1 MYPFKRTGRLG
12 YFLSHGRKGR
22 ERKKKM
28 IKNILELDSFELA
41 SKPLKEIW
49 KLFDANEKGHSTKKA
64 EQIRE
69 EFGDNEIDYGTE
81 KSMWR
86 LIVEAYFTPFTLVLF
101 GLALVSF
108 LTDYVFAPAGEKDIL
123 SALIIVVLVL
133 LSGTMTFI
141 QTIRSNQSVEQLESM
156 VEVTSAVK
164 REGEFKEIRT
174 EDIVIGDIVRLKAG
188 DMIPADIRLT
198 QTKDLFISQTSLT
211 GESYPVEKRAQ
222 AEVTDVT
229 SETDYETLA
238 FTGSEVVSGS
248 ATGIVVRTGNNT
260 LFGSIADEFALEPPK
275 TSFDIGIENTS
286 LLLIRFMVIMAIVV
300 VLINGLT
307 KGDWLQAFLFGIS
320 IAVGLTPEMLPMIV
334 TTNLVKGAND
344 MAKQGTIVR
353 NLHGIQNFG
362 AIDVLVT
369 DKTGTLTQDS
379 IVLQYHLDIDGDH
392 SDRVLRH
399 AYLNSYYQTGLGNLM
414 DEAII
419 NASKEELDLKQFNY
433 TKVDEIPFDFER
445 RRLSVVV
452 EDETGKTQMITKGA
466 IEEMVAVSDY
476 VDYGGEIHELTDEER
491 RHVLTQVNEL
501 NEQGLRVLGVAQKT
515 NPSPVDE
522 FSVKDEAEMV
532 LIGYLAF
539 LDPPKES
546 TKEAI
551 QALNDHA
558 VDVKIMTG
566 DNELVTVAVAD
577 QVGIPTD
584 HIISGD
590 QLNNKTDEELK
601 KIVEDHNLF
610 VKLNP
615 TQKSK
620 LVGILRENGHVV
632 GFLGDGINDSPAL
645 RASDVGISVDNAV
658 DIAKE
663 SADII
668 LLEKDL
674 MILEKGI
681 LAGRKVFGNTMK
693 YIKATTSSNFGNV
706 FSVLIASI
714 FLPFLPMLPIQLL
727 FLGLIYEI
735 SSMSIPWDNMDKEYL
750 YEPKK
755 WEAASIRKFMVWFG
769 PTSSIFDVTT
779 FLVMFFFVAPQLV
792 GGSYHTLGAAQQE
805 IFLSI
810 FQSGWFIV
818 SLWTQT
824 LVLYALRTPKIP
836 FVESYPSFIMTTITV
851 IGMII
856 GSVAPYTSLGTALG
870 LAPLPGS
877 FWWILALTVV
887 GYFVLVQVVKKIY
900 VNRFGELL

>member
-1 MYPFKRTGRLG
+1 MI
-12 YFLSHGRKGR
+12 
-22 ERKKKM
+22 EN
-28 IKNILELDSFELA
+28 IKNIDYFELA
-41 SKPLKEIW
+41 SKPIKEIW
-49 KLFDANEKGHSTKKA
+49 KLFNATEEGHTSEKA
-64 EQIRE
+64 DQVRE
-69 EFGDNEIDYGTE
+69 KFGDNEIDYGTE
-81 KSMWR
+81 KPLWR
-86 LIVEAYFTPFTLVLF
+86 IIVEAYFTPFTLVLF
-101 GLALVSF
+101 GLAFVSF
-108 LTDYVFAPAGEKDIL
+108 LTDYVFVPAGEQE
-123 SALIIVVLVL
+123 ALGAIIIVVLVL
-133 LSGTMTFI
+133 LSGTMTLI
-141 QTIRSNQSVEQLESM
+141 QTIRSNKSVEELESM

-164 REGEFKEIRT
+164 RNGTYSEIRT
-174 EDIVIGDIVRLKAG
+174 EDIVIGDLVRLKAG
-188 DMIPADIRLT
+188 DMIPADIRLI

-211 GESYPVEKRAQ
+211 GESYPVEKRA
-222 AEVTDVT
+222 ATEVTEVT
-229 SETDYETLA
+229 NETDYETLA

-248 ATGIVVRTGNNT
+248 AEGIVVRTGNDT
-260 LFGSIADEFALEPPK
+260 LFGGIADEFANEPPK

-286 LLLIRFMVIMAIVV
+286 LLLIRFMVIMAVIVI
-300 VLINGLT
+300 LINGLT
-307 KGDWLQAFLFGIS
+307 KGDWLQALLFGIS

-344 MAKQGTIVR
+344 MAKEGTIVR

-369 DKTGTLTQDS
+369 DKTGTLTQDN
-379 IVLQYHLDIDGDH
+379 IVLQYHLDIDGDD
-392 SDRVLRH
+392 SERVLRH

-419 NASKEELDLKQFNY
+419 NASEEQLDLAQYDY

-452 EDETGKTQMITKGA
+452 EDQTGKTQMITKGA
-466 IEEMVAVSDY
+466 IEEMLSVSDY
-476 VDYGGEIHELTDEER
+476 VDYGGQVHELTDEER
-491 RHVLTQVNEL
+491 QHVLTQVDQL

-551 QALNDHA
+551 EALNDHA
-558 VDVKIMTG
+558 VDVKVMTG
-566 DNELVTVAVAD
+566 DNELVTVSVAE

-584 HIISGD
+584 NIISGD
-590 QLNNKTDEELK
+590 QLANKTDEELSE
-601 KIVEDHNLF
+601 IVEENNLF

-620 LVGILRENGHVV
+620 LVGILRGNGRVV

-706 FSVLIASI
+706 FSVLIASL

-727 FLGLIYEI
+727 FLGLVYEI

-750 YEPKK
+750 YTPKK
-755 WEAASIRKFMVWFG
+755 WEASSIQKFMVWFG

-779 FLVMFFFVAPQLV
+779 FLLMFFLIAPQLA
-792 GGSYHTLGAAQQE
+792 GGSYGSLGADQQE
-805 IFLSI
+805 VFIAV

-824 LVLYALRTPKIP
+824 LVLHALRTPKIP
-836 FVESYPSFIMTTITV
+836 FIESRPSFIMTTITTL
-851 IGMII
+851 GII
-856 GSVAPYTSLGTALG
+856 VGSVAPYTALGTALG
-870 LAPLPGS
+870 LAPLPGY
-877 FWWILALTVV
+877 FWWILIATVLA
-887 GYFVLVQVVKKIY
+887 YLVLVQIVKNIY
-900 VNRFGELL
+900 VKRHGELL

>member
-1 MYPFKRTGRLG
+1 
-12 YFLSHGRKGR
+12 
-22 ERKKKM
+22 M
-28 IKNILELDSFELA
+28 IKDIKKIDYFELA
-41 SKPLKEIW
+41 SKPIKEIW
-49 KLFDANEKGHSTKKA
+49 EIFDATEDGHSYEKA
-64 EQIRE
+64 DRVRE
-69 EFGDNEIDYGTE
+69 KFGDNEIDYGTE
-81 KSMWR
+81 KSLWHI
-86 LIVEAYFTPFTLVLF
+86 IVEAYFTPFTLVLF
-101 GLALVSF
+101 GLAFVSF
-108 LTDYVFAPAGEKDIL
+108 LTDYVLVPAGEQEAL
-123 SALIIVVLVL
+123 GSLIIVVLVF
-133 LSGTMTFI
+133 LSGTMTLI
-141 QTIRSNQSVEQLESM
+141 QTIRSNRSVEQLESM

-164 REGEFKEIRT
+164 RDGKYTEIRT
-174 EDIVIGDIVRLKAG
+174 EDIVIGDLVRLKAG
-188 DMIPADIRLT
+188 DMIPADIRLI

-222 AEVTDVT
+222 TEITEVTN
-229 SETDYETLA
+229 ETGYETLA
-238 FTGSEVVSGS
+238 FTGSEVISGS
-248 ATGIVVRTGNNT
+248 AEGIVIKTGNDT
-260 LFGSIADEFALEPPK
+260 LFGGIADELANEPPK
-275 TSFDIGIENTS
+275 TSFDVGIEKTS
-286 LLLIRFMVIMAIVV
+286 LLLIRFMVIMAVV
-300 VLINGLT
+300 VILINGLT
-307 KGDWLQAFLFGIS
+307 KGDWLQALLFGIS

-344 MAKQGTIVR
+344 MKEEGTIVR

-369 DKTGTLTQDS
+369 DKTGTLTQDN
-379 IVLQYHLDIDGDH
+379 IVLQYHLDIDGED

-419 NASKEELDLKQFNY
+419 KASEEQLDLAQYNY

-452 EDETGKTQMITKGA
+452 ADQTGKTQMITKGA
-466 IEEMVAVSDY
+466 IEEMVSVSDY
-476 VDYGGEIHELTDEER
+476 VDYGGQIHELTDEER
-491 RHVLTQVNEL
+491 QHVLTQVSRL

-522 FSVKDEAEMV
+522 FSVKDEAGMV
-532 LIGYLAF
+532 LIVYLAF

-566 DNELVTVAVAD
+566 DNELVTISVAN

-584 HIISGD
+584 NVISGD
-590 QLNNKTDEELK
+590 QLINKTDEELS
-601 KIVEDHNLF
+601 KIVEEYNLF

-645 RASDVGISVDNAV
+645 RAADVGISVDNAV

-681 LAGRKVFGNTMK
+681 LAGRKIFGNTMK

-750 YEPKK
+750 YTPKK
-755 WEAASIRKFMVWFG
+755 WEAAGIQKFMIWFG

-779 FLVMFFFVAPQLV
+779 FLIMFLFVAPNLA
-792 GGSYHTLGAAQQE
+792 GGSYQSLGAEQQE
-805 IFLSI
+805 VFVSI

-824 LVLYALRTPKIP
+824 LVLYTLRTPKIP
-836 FVESYPSFIMTTITV
+836 FVESYPSFIMTTITTLG
-851 IGMII
+851 III
-856 GSVAPYTSLGTALG
+856 GSVAPYTELGTALG

-877 FWWILALTVV
+877 FWWILAVTVIA
-887 GYFVLVQVVKKIY
+887 YLILVQIIKKVYIK
-900 VNRFGELL
+900 RHGELL

>member
-1 MYPFKRTGRLG
+1 
-12 YFLSHGRKGR
+12 
-22 ERKKKM
+22 M
-28 IKNILELDSFELA
+28 IKDIKKIDYFELA
-41 SKPLKEIW
+41 SKPIKEVWEI
-49 KLFDANEKGHSTKKA
+49 FDATEDGHSYEKA
-64 EQIRE
+64 DRVRE
-69 EFGDNEIDYGTE
+69 KFGDNEIDYGTE
-81 KSMWR
+81 KSLWHI
-86 LIVEAYFTPFTLVLF
+86 IVEAYFTPFTLVLF
-101 GLALVSF
+101 GLAFVSF
-108 LTDYVFAPAGEKDIL
+108 LTDYVLVPAGEQEAL
-123 SALIIVVLVL
+123 GSLIIVVLVL
-133 LSGTMTFI
+133 LSGTMTLI
-141 QTIRSNQSVEQLESM
+141 QTIRSNRSVEQLESM

-164 REGEFKEIRT
+164 RDGKYTEIRT
-174 EDIVIGDIVRLKAG
+174 EDIVIGDLVRLKAG
-188 DMIPADIRLT
+188 DMIPADIRLI

-222 AEVTDVT
+222 TEITEVTNET
-229 SETDYETLA
+229 SYETLA
-238 FTGSEVVSGS
+238 FTGSEVISGS
-248 ATGIVVRTGNNT
+248 AEGIVIKTGNDT
-260 LFGSIADEFALEPPK
+260 LFGGIADELANEPPK
-275 TSFDIGIENTS
+275 TSFDVGIEKTS
-286 LLLIRFMVIMAIVV
+286 LLLIRFMVIMAVV
-300 VLINGLT
+300 VILINGLT
-307 KGDWLQAFLFGIS
+307 KGDWLQALLFGIS

-344 MAKQGTIVR
+344 MKEEGTIVR

-369 DKTGTLTQDS
+369 DKTGTLTQDN
-379 IVLQYHLDIDGDH
+379 IVLQYHLDIDGED

-419 NASKEELDLKQFNY
+419 KASEEQLDLAQYNY

-452 EDETGKTQMITKGA
+452 ADQTGKTQMITKGA
-466 IEEMVAVSDY
+466 IEEMVSVSDY
-476 VDYGGEIHELTDEER
+476 VDYGGQIHELTDEER
-491 RHVLTQVNEL
+491 QHVLTQVSRL

-522 FSVKDEAEMV
+522 FSVKDEAGMV

-566 DNELVTVAVAD
+566 DNELVTISVAN

-584 HIISGD
+584 NVISGD
-590 QLNNKTDEELK
+590 QLINKTDEELS
-601 KIVEDHNLF
+601 KIVEEYNLF

-645 RASDVGISVDNAV
+645 RAADVGISVDNAV

-681 LAGRKVFGNTMK
+681 LAGRKIFGNTMK

-750 YEPKK
+750 YTPKK
-755 WEAASIRKFMVWFG
+755 WEAAGIQKFMIWFG

-779 FLVMFFFVAPQLV
+779 FLIMFLFVAPNLA
-792 GGSYHTLGAAQQE
+792 GGSYQSLGAEQQE
-805 IFLSI
+805 VFVSI

-824 LVLYALRTPKIP
+824 LVLYTLRTPKIP
-836 FVESYPSFIMTTITV
+836 FVESYPSFIMTTITTLG
-851 IGMII
+851 III
-856 GSVAPYTSLGTALG
+856 GSVAPYTELGTALG

-877 FWWILALTVV
+877 FWWILAVTVIA
-887 GYFVLVQVVKKIY
+887 YLILVQIIKKVYIK
-900 VNRFGELL
+900 RHGELL

>member
-1 MYPFKRTGRLG
+1 
-12 YFLSHGRKGR
+12 
-22 ERKKKM
+22 M
-28 IKNILELDSFELA
+28 IKDIKKIDYFELA
-41 SKPLKEIW
+41 SKPIKEIW
-49 KLFDANEKGHSTKKA
+49 EIFDATEDGHSYEKA
-64 EQIRE
+64 DRVRE
-69 EFGDNEIDYGTE
+69 KFGDNEIDYGTE
-81 KSMWR
+81 KSLWHI
-86 LIVEAYFTPFTLVLF
+86 IVEAYFTPFTLVLF
-101 GLALVSF
+101 GLAFVSF
-108 LTDYVFAPAGEKDIL
+108 LTDYVLVPAGEQEAL
-123 SALIIVVLVL
+123 GSLIIVVLVL
-133 LSGTMTFI
+133 LSGTMTLI
-141 QTIRSNQSVEQLESM
+141 QTIRSNRSVEQLESM

-164 REGEFKEIRT
+164 RDGKYTEIRT
-174 EDIVIGDIVRLKAG
+174 EDIVIGDLVRLKAG
-188 DMIPADIRLT
+188 DMIPADIRLI

-222 AEVTDVT
+222 TEITEVTN
-229 SETDYETLA
+229 ETGYETLA
-238 FTGSEVVSGS
+238 FTGSEVISGS
-248 ATGIVVRTGNNT
+248 AEGIVIKTGNDT
-260 LFGSIADEFALEPPK
+260 LFGGIADELANEPPK
-275 TSFDIGIENTS
+275 TSFDVGIEKTS
-286 LLLIRFMVIMAIVV
+286 LLLIRFMVIMAVV
-300 VLINGLT
+300 VILINGLT
-307 KGDWLQAFLFGIS
+307 KGDWLQALLFGIS

-344 MAKQGTIVR
+344 MKEEGTIVR

-369 DKTGTLTQDS
+369 DKTGTLTQDN
-379 IVLQYHLDIDGDH
+379 IVLQYHLDIDGED

-419 NASKEELDLKQFNY
+419 KASEEQLDFAQYNY

-452 EDETGKTQMITKGA
+452 ADQTGKTQMITKGA
-466 IEEMVAVSDY
+466 IEEMVSVSDY
-476 VDYGGEIHELTDEER
+476 VDYGGQIHELTDEER
-491 RHVLTQVNEL
+491 QHVLTQVSRL

-522 FSVKDEAEMV
+522 FSVKDEAGMV

-566 DNELVTVAVAD
+566 DNELVTISVAN

-584 HIISGD
+584 NVISGD
-590 QLNNKTDEELK
+590 QLINKTDEELSE
-601 KIVEDHNLF
+601 IVEEYNLF

-645 RASDVGISVDNAV
+645 RAADVGISVDNAV

-681 LAGRKVFGNTMK
+681 LAGRKIFGNTMK

-750 YEPKK
+750 YTPKK
-755 WEAASIRKFMVWFG
+755 WEAAGIQKFMIWFG

-779 FLVMFFFVAPQLV
+779 FLIMFLFVAPNLA
-792 GGSYHTLGAAQQE
+792 GGSYQSLGAEQQE
-805 IFLSI
+805 VFVSI

-824 LVLYALRTPKIP
+824 LVLYTLRTPKIP
-836 FVESYPSFIMTTITV
+836 FVESYPSFIMTTITTLG
-851 IGMII
+851 III
-856 GSVAPYTSLGTALG
+856 GSVAPYTELGTALG

-877 FWWILALTVV
+877 FWWILAVTVIA
-887 GYFVLVQVVKKIY
+887 YLILVQIIKKVYIK
-900 VNRFGELL
+900 RHGELL

>member
-1 MYPFKRTGRLG
+1 MTKDI
-12 YFLSHGRKGR
+12 
-22 ERKKKM
+22 KK
-28 IKNILELDSFELA
+28 IDYFELA
-41 SKPLKEIW
+41 SKPIKEIW
-49 KLFDANEKGHSTKKA
+49 EIFDATEDGHSYEKA
-64 EQIRE
+64 DRVRE
-69 EFGDNEIDYGTE
+69 KFGDNEIDYGTE
-81 KSMWR
+81 KSLWHI
-86 LIVEAYFTPFTLVLF
+86 IVEAYFTPFTLVLF
-101 GLALVSF
+101 GLAFVSF
-108 LTDYVFAPAGEKDIL
+108 LTDYVLVPAGEQEAL
-123 SALIIVVLVL
+123 GSLIIVVLVL
-133 LSGTMTFI
+133 LSGTMTLI
-141 QTIRSNQSVEQLESM
+141 QTIRSNRSVEQLESM

-164 REGEFKEIRT
+164 RDGKYTEIRT
-174 EDIVIGDIVRLKAG
+174 EDIVIGDLVRLKAG
-188 DMIPADIRLT
+188 DMIPADIRLI

-222 AEVTDVT
+222 TEIKEVTN
-229 SETDYETLA
+229 ETGYETLA
-238 FTGSEVVSGS
+238 FTGSEVISGS
-248 ATGIVVRTGNNT
+248 AEGIVIKTGNDT
-260 LFGSIADEFALEPPK
+260 LFGGIADELANEPPK
-275 TSFDIGIENTS
+275 TSFDVGIEKTS
-286 LLLIRFMVIMAIVV
+286 LLLIRFMVIMAVV
-300 VLINGLT
+300 VILINGLT
-307 KGDWLQAFLFGIS
+307 KGDWLQALLFGIS

-344 MAKQGTIVR
+344 MKEEGTIVR

-369 DKTGTLTQDS
+369 DKTGTLTQDN
-379 IVLQYHLDIDGDH
+379 IVLQYHLDIDGED

-419 NASKEELDLKQFNY
+419 KASEEQLDLAQYNY

-452 EDETGKTQMITKGA
+452 ADQTGKTQMITKGA
-466 IEEMVAVSDY
+466 IEEMVSVSDY
-476 VDYGGEIHELTDEER
+476 VDYGGQIHELTDEER
-491 RHVLTQVNEL
+491 QHVLTQVSRL

-522 FSVKDEAEMV
+522 FSVKDEAGMV

-566 DNELVTVAVAD
+566 DNELVTISVAN

-584 HIISGD
+584 NVISGD
-590 QLNNKTDEELK
+590 QLINKTDEELS
-601 KIVEDHNLF
+601 KIVEEYNLF

-645 RASDVGISVDNAV
+645 RAADVGISVDNAV

-681 LAGRKVFGNTMK
+681 LAGRKIFGNTMK

-750 YEPKK
+750 YTPKK
-755 WEAASIRKFMVWFG
+755 WEAAGIQKFMIWFG

-779 FLVMFFFVAPQLV
+779 FLIMFLFVAPNLA
-792 GGSYHTLGAAQQE
+792 GGSYQSLGAEQQE
-805 IFLSI
+805 VFVSI

-824 LVLYALRTPKIP
+824 LVLYTLRTPKIP
-836 FVESYPSFIMTTITV
+836 FVESYPSFIMTTITTLG
-851 IGMII
+851 III
-856 GSVAPYTSLGTALG
+856 GSVAPYTELGTALG

-887 GYFVLVQVVKKIY
+887 AYLVLVQIVKKIY
-900 VNRFGELL
+900 IKKYGELL

>member
-1 MYPFKRTGRLG
+1 
-12 YFLSHGRKGR
+12 
-22 ERKKKM
+22 M
-28 IKNILELDSFELA
+28 IKDIKKIDYFELA
-41 SKPLKEIW
+41 SKPIKEIW
-49 KLFDANEKGHSTKKA
+49 EIFDATEDGHSYEKA
-64 EQIRE
+64 DRVRE
-69 EFGDNEIDYGTE
+69 KFGDNEIDYGTE
-81 KSMWR
+81 KSLWHI
-86 LIVEAYFTPFTLVLF
+86 IVEAYFTPFTLVLF
-101 GLALVSF
+101 GLAFVSF
-108 LTDYVFAPAGEKDIL
+108 LTDYVLVPAGEQEAL
-123 SALIIVVLVL
+123 GSLIIVVLVL
-133 LSGTMTFI
+133 LSGTMTLI
-141 QTIRSNQSVEQLESM
+141 QTIRSNRSVEQLESM

-164 REGEFKEIRT
+164 RDGKYTEIRT
-174 EDIVIGDIVRLKAG
+174 EDIVIGDLVRLKAG
-188 DMIPADIRLT
+188 DMIPADIRLI

-222 AEVTDVT
+222 TEITEVTN
-229 SETDYETLA
+229 ETGYETLA
-238 FTGSEVVSGS
+238 FTGSEVISGS
-248 ATGIVVRTGNNT
+248 AEGIVIKTGNDT
-260 LFGSIADEFALEPPK
+260 LFGGIADELANEPLK
-275 TSFDIGIENTS
+275 TSFDVGIEKTS
-286 LLLIRFMVIMAIVV
+286 LLLIRFMVIMAVV
-300 VLINGLT
+300 VILINGLT
-307 KGDWLQAFLFGIS
+307 KGDWLQALLFGIS

-344 MAKQGTIVR
+344 MKEEGTIVR

-369 DKTGTLTQDS
+369 DKTGTLTQDN
-379 IVLQYHLDIDGDH
+379 IVLQYHLDIDGED

-419 NASKEELDLKQFNY
+419 KASEEQLDLAQYNY

-452 EDETGKTQMITKGA
+452 ADQTGKTQMITKGA
-466 IEEMVAVSDY
+466 IEEMVSVSDY
-476 VDYGGEIHELTDEER
+476 VDYGGQIHELTDEER
-491 RHVLTQVNEL
+491 QHVLTQVSRL

-522 FSVKDEAEMV
+522 FSVKDEAGMV

-566 DNELVTVAVAD
+566 DNELVTISVAN

-584 HIISGD
+584 NVISGD
-590 QLNNKTDEELK
+590 QLINKTDEELS
-601 KIVEDHNLF
+601 KIVEEYNLF

-645 RASDVGISVDNAV
+645 RAADVGISVDNAV

-681 LAGRKVFGNTMK
+681 LAGRKIFGNTMK

-750 YEPKK
+750 YTPKK
-755 WEAASIRKFMVWFG
+755 WEAAGIQKFMIWFG

-779 FLVMFFFVAPQLV
+779 FLIMFLFVAPNLA
-792 GGSYHTLGAAQQE
+792 GGSYQSLGAEQQE
-805 IFLSI
+805 VFVSI

-824 LVLYALRTPKIP
+824 LVLYTLRTPKIP
-836 FVESYPSFIMTTITV
+836 FVESYPSFIMTTITTLG
-851 IGMII
+851 III
-856 GSVAPYTSLGTALG
+856 GSVAPYTELGTALG

-877 FWWILALTVV
+877 FWWILAVTVIA
-887 GYFVLVQVVKKIY
+887 YLILVQIIKKVYIK
-900 VNRFGELL
+900 RHGELL

>member
-1 MYPFKRTGRLG
+1 
-12 YFLSHGRKGR
+12 
-22 ERKKKM
+22 M
-28 IKNILELDSFELA
+28 IKDITKLDYFELA
-41 SKPLKEIW
+41 SKSLKEIW
-49 KLFDANEKGHSTKKA
+49 EMFDVTEKGYTIDEA
-64 EQIRE
+64 NQVRE
-69 EFGDNEIDYGTE
+69 KYGDNEIDYGT
-81 KSMWR
+81 KKPLWR
-86 LIVEAYFTPFTLVLF
+86 TVVDAYFTPFTLVLF
-101 GLALVSF
+101 GLAFVSF
-108 LTDYVFAPAGEKDIL
+108 LTDYVFVPVEEQE
-123 SALIIVVLVL
+123 ALGSIIIVALVL
-133 LSGTMTFI
+133 LSGTMTLI
-141 QTIRSNQSVEQLESM
+141 QTIRSNRSVEQLESM

-164 REGEFKEIRT
+164 REGTYSEIRT
-174 EDIVIGDIVRLKAG
+174 EDIVIGDLVRLKAG
-188 DMIPADIRLT
+188 DMIPADIRLI

-211 GESYPVEKRAQ
+211 GESYPVEKRAR
-222 AEVTDVT
+222 AEVTEVT
-229 SETDYETLA
+229 NETNYETLA

-248 ATGIVVRTGNNT
+248 AEGIVVRTGNDT
-260 LFGSIADEFALEPPK
+260 LFGGIADEFANEPPK
-275 TSFDIGIENTS
+275 TSFDVGIENTS
-286 LLLIRFMVIMAIVV
+286 LLLIRFMVIMAVV
-300 VLINGLT
+300 VILINGLT
-307 KGDWLQAFLFGIS
+307 KDDWLQALLFGIS

-344 MAKQGTIVR
+344 MAKEGTIVR

-369 DKTGTLTQDS
+369 DKTGTLTQDN
-379 IVLQYHLDIDGDH
+379 IVLQYHLDIDGEE

-414 DEAII
+414 DEAIVK
-419 NASKEELDLKQFNY
+419 ASEEQLDTKQYNY

-452 EDETGKTQMITKGA
+452 EDQTGKTQMITKGA
-466 IEEMVAVSDY
+466 IEEMLSVSDY
-476 VDYGGEIHELTDEER
+476 VDYGGKIHELTDEER
-491 RHVLTQVNEL
+491 QHVLNQVDRL
-501 NEQGLRVLGVAQKT
+501 NERGLRVLGVAQKT

-522 FSVKDEAEMV
+522 FSVKDEDEMV

-546 TKEAI
+546 TKAAI

-558 VDVKIMTG
+558 VDVKVMTG
-566 DNELVTVAVAD
+566 DNELVTIAVAE
-577 QVGIPTD
+577 QVGIPTN

-590 QLNNKTDEELK
+590 QISNKTDEELSE
-601 KIVEDHNLF
+601 IVEEYNLF

-620 LVGILRENGHVV
+620 LVGILRDNGRVV

-706 FSVLIASI
+706 FSVLVASI
-714 FLPFLPMLPIQLL
+714 FLPFLPMSPIQLL

-735 SSMSIPWDNMDKEYL
+735 SSMSIPWDHMDAEYL
-750 YEPKK
+750 YKPKK
-755 WEAASIRKFMVWFG
+755 WEAASIQKFMVWFG

-779 FLVMFFFVAPQLV
+779 FLMMFFFVAPQLA
-792 GGSYHTLGAAQQE
+792 GGNYHALGAEQQE
-805 IFLSI
+805 VFISI
-810 FQSGWFIV
+810 FQTGWFIV

-824 LVLYALRTPKIP
+824 LVLYALRTPKMP
-836 FVESYPSFIMTTITV
+836 FVESHPSFIMTTITGV
-851 IGMII
+851 GVLI
-856 GSVAPYTSLGTALG
+856 GSIAPYTELGTALG

-877 FWWILALTVV
+877 FWWILVFTVIA
-887 GYFVLVQVVKKIY
+887 YLILVQIVKRVY
-900 VNRFGELL
+900 VNRYGELL

>member
-1 MYPFKRTGRLG
+1 
-12 YFLSHGRKGR
+12 
-22 ERKKKM
+22 M
-28 IKNILELDSFELA
+28 IKNIKELGYFELA
-41 SKPLKEIW
+41 SKPIKEIW
-49 KLFDANEKGHSTKKA
+49 RLFDATEEGHSSDKA
-64 EQIRE
+64 DRVRE

-81 KSMWR
+81 KSLWR
-86 LIVEAYFTPFTLVLF
+86 IIVEAYFTPFTLVLF
-101 GLALVSF
+101 GLAFVSF
-108 LTDYVFAPAGEKDIL
+108 LTDYVYVPIEEQEVLGPI
-123 SALIIVVLVL
+123 IIVILVL
-133 LSGTMTFI
+133 LSGTMTLI
-141 QTIRSNQSVEQLESM
+141 QTIRSNHSVEQLESM

-164 REGEFKEIRT
+164 RDGAYSEIRT
-174 EDIVIGDIVRLKAG
+174 EDIVIGDLVRLKAG

-222 AEVTDVT
+222 SEITEVTNET
-229 SETDYETLA
+229 SYETLA

-248 ATGIVVRTGNNT
+248 AEGIVVRTGNDT
-260 LFGSIADEFALEPPK
+260 LFGGIADELANEPPK
-275 TSFDIGIENTS
+275 TSFDVGIEKTS
-286 LLLIRFMVIMAIVV
+286 LLLIRFMVIMAVV
-300 VLINGLT
+300 VILINGLT
-307 KGDWLQAFLFGIS
+307 KGDWLQALLFGIS

-344 MAKQGTIVR
+344 MKEEGTIVR

-369 DKTGTLTQDS
+369 DKTGTLTQDN
-379 IVLQYHLDIDGDH
+379 IVLQYHLDIDGED

-419 NASKEELDLKQFNY
+419 KASEEQLDFSQYSY

-452 EDETGKTQMITKGA
+452 ADQTGKTQMITKGA
-466 IEEMVAVSDY
+466 IEEMVSVSDY
-476 VDYGGEIHELTDEER
+476 VDYGGQIHELTDEER
-491 RHVLTQVNEL
+491 QHVLTQVSRL

-522 FSVKDEAEMV
+522 FSVKDEAGMV

-566 DNELVTVAVAD
+566 DNELVTISVAN

-584 HIISGD
+584 NVISGD
-590 QLNNKTDEELK
+590 QLINKTDEELSE
-601 KIVEDHNLF
+601 IVEEYNLF

-645 RASDVGISVDNAV
+645 RAADVGISVDNAV

-681 LAGRKVFGNTMK
+681 LAGRKIFGNTMK

-706 FSVLIASI
+706 FSVLVASI

-750 YEPKK
+750 YTPKK
-755 WEAASIRKFMVWFG
+755 WEAAGIQKFMVWFG

-779 FLVMFFFVAPQLV
+779 FLIMFLFVAPNLA
-792 GGSYHTLGAAQQE
+792 GGSYQSLGAEQQE
-805 IFLSI
+805 LFVSI

-824 LVLYALRTPKIP
+824 LVLYTLRTPKIP
-836 FVESYPSFIMTTITV
+836 FVESYPSFIMTTITTLG
-851 IGMII
+851 III
-856 GSVAPYTSLGTALG
+856 GSVAPYTELGTALG

-887 GYFVLVQVVKKIY
+887 AYLVLVQIVKKIY
-900 VNRFGELL
+900 IKKYGELL

>member
-1 MYPFKRTGRLG
+1 MMKDIKKLD
-12 YFLSHGRKGR
+12 YFT
-22 ERKKKM
+22 
-28 IKNILELDSFELA
+28 LA
-41 SKPLKEIW
+41 SKPIQDIE
-49 KLFDANEKGHSTKKA
+49 KLFNVTEEGHSTEEA
-64 EQIRE
+64 EIVRE
-69 EFGDNEIDYGTE
+69 KYGDNEIDYGTQ
-81 KSMWR
+81 KPFWR
-86 LIVEAYFTPFTLVLF
+86 TVVEAYFTPFTLVLF

-108 LTDYVFAPAGEKDIL
+108 LTDYVFVPIEEQEIIGPI
-123 SALIIVVLVL
+123 IIVLLVL
-133 LSGTMTFI
+133 LSGTMTLI
-141 QTIRSNQSVEQLESM
+141 QTIRSNRSVEQLESM

-164 REGEFKEIRT
+164 REGSYREIRT
-174 EDIVIGDIVRLKAG
+174 EDIVIGDLVRLKAG

-198 QTKDLFISQTSLT
+198 QTKDLFVSQTSLT
-211 GESYPVEKRAQ
+211 GESYPVEKRAE
-222 AEVTDVT
+222 AEITEAT
-229 SETDYETLA
+229 NETDYETLA

-248 ATGIVVRTGNNT
+248 AEGFVVRTGNHT
-260 LFGSIADEFALEPPK
+260 LFGDIADAFADALPK
-275 TSFDIGIENTS
+275 TSFDVGIEKTS
-286 LLLIRFMVIMAIVV
+286 LLLIRFMIIMALVV
-300 VLINGLT
+300 VLVNGLT
-307 KGDWLQAFLFGIS
+307 KGDWLQALLFGIS

-344 MAKQGTIVR
+344 MAKEGTIVR
-353 NLHGIQNFG
+353 NLQGIQNFG

-369 DKTGTLTQDS
+369 DKTGTLTQDN
-379 IVLQYHLDIDGDH
+379 IVLQYHLDIDGED

-414 DEAII
+414 DEAIMK
-419 NASKEELDLKQFNY
+419 AAEEQLETKQYCY

-452 EDETGKTQMITKGA
+452 EDQTGKTQMITKGA
-466 IEEMVAVSDY
+466 IEEMLAVSDF
-476 VDYGGEIHELTDEER
+476 VDYGGHIHALTDEER
-491 RHVLTQVNEL
+491 QHVLTRVSQL
-501 NEQGLRVLGVAQKT
+501 NKQGLRVLGVAQKT

-546 TKEAI
+546 TQAAI

-558 VDVKIMTG
+558 VEVKIMTG
-566 DNELVTVAVAD
+566 DNEWVTATVAE

-590 QLNNKTDEELK
+590 QLVEKTDQELSE
-601 KIVEDHNLF
+601 IVENYNLF

-620 LVGILRENGHVV
+620 LVGILRDEGHVV

-645 RASDVGISVDNAV
+645 RAADVGISVDNAV

-663 SADII
+663 SADLI

-735 SSMSIPWDNMDKEYL
+735 SSMSIPWDNMDREYL

-755 WEAASIRKFMVWFG
+755 WEATSIKRFMVWFG
-769 PTSSIFDVTT
+769 PTSSVFDVTT
-779 FLVMFFFVAPQLV
+779 FLLMFFLVAPSLA
-792 GGSYHTLGAAQQE
+792 GGSYNSLGSEQQE
-805 IFLSI
+805 VFISL

-824 LVLYALRTPKIP
+824 LVLYTLRTPKIP
-836 FVESYPSFIMTTITV
+836 FVESYPSFIMSTITSLG
-851 IGMII
+851 ILI
-856 GSVAPYTSLGTALG
+856 GSVTPYTEFGRALG
-870 LAPLPGS
+870 LAPLPGK
-877 FWWILALTVV
+877 FWLMLAITVIA
-887 GYFVLVQVVKKIY
+887 YLILVQIIKKVYIK
-900 VNRFGELL
+900 RHGELL

>member
-1 MYPFKRTGRLG
+1 
-12 YFLSHGRKGR
+12 
-22 ERKKKM
+22 M
-28 IKNILELDSFELA
+28 IKDIKKIDYFELA
-41 SKPLKEIW
+41 SKPIKEIW
-49 KLFDANEKGHSTKKA
+49 EIFDATEDGHSYEKA
-64 EQIRE
+64 DRVRE
-69 EFGDNEIDYGTE
+69 KFGDNEIDYGTE
-81 KSMWR
+81 KSLWHI
-86 LIVEAYFTPFTLVLF
+86 IVEAYFTPFTLVLF
-101 GLALVSF
+101 GLAFVSF
-108 LTDYVFAPAGEKDIL
+108 LTDYVLVPAGEQEAL
-123 SALIIVVLVL
+123 GSLIIVVLVL
-133 LSGTMTFI
+133 LSGTMTLI
-141 QTIRSNQSVEQLESM
+141 QTIRSNRSVEQLESM

-164 REGEFKEIRT
+164 RDGKYTEIRT
-174 EDIVIGDIVRLKAG
+174 EDIVIGDLVRLKAG
-188 DMIPADIRLT
+188 DMIPADIRLI

-222 AEVTDVT
+222 TEITEVTN
-229 SETDYETLA
+229 ETGYETLA
-238 FTGSEVVSGS
+238 FTGSEVISGS
-248 ATGIVVRTGNNT
+248 AEGIVIKTGNDT
-260 LFGSIADEFALEPPK
+260 LFGGIADELANEPPK
-275 TSFDIGIENTS
+275 TSFDVGIEKTS
-286 LLLIRFMVIMAIVV
+286 LLLIRFMVIMAVV
-300 VLINGLT
+300 VILINGLT
-307 KGDWLQAFLFGIS
+307 KGDWLQALLFGIS

-344 MAKQGTIVR
+344 MKEEGTIVR

-369 DKTGTLTQDS
+369 DKTGTLTQDN
-379 IVLQYHLDIDGDH
+379 IVLQYHLDIDGED
-392 SDRVLRH
+392 SNRVLRH

-419 NASKEELDLKQFNY
+419 KASEEQLDLAQYNY

-452 EDETGKTQMITKGA
+452 ADQTGKTQMITKGA
-466 IEEMVAVSDY
+466 IEEMVSVSDY
-476 VDYGGEIHELTDEER
+476 VDYGGQIHELTDEER
-491 RHVLTQVNEL
+491 QHVLTQVSRL

-522 FSVKDEAEMV
+522 FSVKDEAGMV

-566 DNELVTVAVAD
+566 DNELVTISVAN

-584 HIISGD
+584 NVISGD
-590 QLNNKTDEELK
+590 QLINKTDEELSE
-601 KIVEDHNLF
+601 IVEEYNLF

-645 RASDVGISVDNAV
+645 RAADVGISVDNAV

-681 LAGRKVFGNTMK
+681 LAGRKIFGNTMK

-750 YEPKK
+750 YTPKK
-755 WEAASIRKFMVWFG
+755 WEAAGIQKFMIWFG

-779 FLVMFFFVAPQLV
+779 FLIMFLFVAPNLA
-792 GGSYHTLGAAQQE
+792 GGSYQSLGAEQQE
-805 IFLSI
+805 VFVSI

-824 LVLYALRTPKIP
+824 LVLYTLRTPKIP
-836 FVESYPSFIMTTITV
+836 FVESYPSFIMTTITTLG
-851 IGMII
+851 III
-856 GSVAPYTSLGTALG
+856 GSVAPYTELGTALG

-877 FWWILALTVV
+877 FWWILAVTVIA
-887 GYFVLVQVVKKIY
+887 YLILVQIIKKVYIK
-900 VNRFGELL
+900 RHGELL

>member
-1 MYPFKRTGRLG
+1 M
-12 YFLSHGRKGR
+12 
-22 ERKKKM
+22 
-28 IKNILELDSFELA
+28 
-41 SKPLKEIW
+41 
-49 KLFDANEKGHSTKKA
+49 
-64 EQIRE
+64 
-69 EFGDNEIDYGTE
+69 
-81 KSMWR
+81 
-86 LIVEAYFTPFTLVLF
+86 TL
-101 GLALVSF
+101 
-108 LTDYVFAPAGEKDIL
+108 
-123 SALIIVVLVL
+123 
-133 LSGTMTFI
+133 I
-141 QTIRSNQSVEQLESM
+141 QTIRSNRSVEQLESM

-164 REGEFKEIRT
+164 RDGKYTEIRT
-174 EDIVIGDIVRLKAG
+174 EDIVIGDLVRLKAG
-188 DMIPADIRLT
+188 DMIPADIRLI

-222 AEVTDVT
+222 TEITEVTN
-229 SETDYETLA
+229 ETGYETLA
-238 FTGSEVVSGS
+238 FTGSEVISGS
-248 ATGIVVRTGNNT
+248 AEGIVIKTGNDT
-260 LFGSIADEFALEPPK
+260 LFGGIADELANEPPK
-275 TSFDIGIENTS
+275 TSFDVGIEKTS
-286 LLLIRFMVIMAIVV
+286 LLLIRFMVIMAVV
-300 VLINGLT
+300 VILINGLT
-307 KGDWLQAFLFGIS
+307 KGDWLQALLFGIS

-344 MAKQGTIVR
+344 MKEEGTIVR

-369 DKTGTLTQDS
+369 DKTGTLTQDN
-379 IVLQYHLDIDGDH
+379 IVLQYHLDIDGED

-419 NASKEELDLKQFNY
+419 KASEEQLDLAQYNY

-452 EDETGKTQMITKGA
+452 ADQTGKTQMITKGA
-466 IEEMVAVSDY
+466 IEEMVSVSDY
-476 VDYGGEIHELTDEER
+476 VDYGGQIHELTDEER
-491 RHVLTQVNEL
+491 QHVLTQVSRL
-501 NEQGLRVLGVAQKT
+501 NEQGLRVLGVAHKT

-522 FSVKDEAEMV
+522 FSVKDEAGMV

-566 DNELVTVAVAD
+566 DNELVTISVAN

-584 HIISGD
+584 NVISGD
-590 QLNNKTDEELK
+590 QLINKTDEELSE
-601 KIVEDHNLF
+601 IVEEYNLF

-645 RASDVGISVDNAV
+645 RAADVGISVDNAV

-681 LAGRKVFGNTMK
+681 LAGRKIFGNTMK

-750 YEPKK
+750 YTPKK
-755 WEAASIRKFMVWFG
+755 WEAAGIQKFMIWFG

-779 FLVMFFFVAPQLV
+779 FLIMFLFVAPNLA
-792 GGSYHTLGAAQQE
+792 GGSYQSLGAEQQE
-805 IFLSI
+805 VFVSI

-824 LVLYALRTPKIP
+824 LVLYTLRTPKIP
-836 FVESYPSFIMTTITV
+836 FVESYPSFIMTTITTLG
-851 IGMII
+851 III
-856 GSVAPYTSLGTALG
+856 GSVAPYTELGTALG

-877 FWWILALTVV
+877 FWWILAVTVIA
-887 GYFVLVQVVKKIY
+887 YLILVQIIKKVYIK
-900 VNRFGELL
+900 RHGELL

>member
-1 MYPFKRTGRLG
+1 
-12 YFLSHGRKGR
+12 
-22 ERKKKM
+22 M
-28 IKNILELDSFELA
+28 IKDIKKIDYFELA
-41 SKPLKEIW
+41 SKPIKEIW
-49 KLFDANEKGHSTKKA
+49 EIFDATEDGHSYEKA
-64 EQIRE
+64 DRVRE
-69 EFGDNEIDYGTE
+69 KFGDNEIDYGTE
-81 KSMWR
+81 KSLWHI
-86 LIVEAYFTPFTLVLF
+86 IVEAYFTPFTLVLF
-101 GLALVSF
+101 GLAFVSF
-108 LTDYVFAPAGEKDIL
+108 LTDYVLVPAGEQEAL
-123 SALIIVVLVL
+123 GSLIIVVLVF
-133 LSGTMTFI
+133 LSGTMTLI
-141 QTIRSNQSVEQLESM
+141 QTIRSNRSVEQLESM

-164 REGEFKEIRT
+164 RDGKYTEIRT
-174 EDIVIGDIVRLKAG
+174 EDIVIGDLVRLKAG
-188 DMIPADIRLT
+188 DMIPADIRLI

-222 AEVTDVT
+222 TEITEVTN
-229 SETDYETLA
+229 ETGYETLA
-238 FTGSEVVSGS
+238 FTGSEVISGS
-248 ATGIVVRTGNNT
+248 AEGIVIKTGNDT
-260 LFGSIADEFALEPPK
+260 LFGGIADELANEPPK
-275 TSFDIGIENTS
+275 TSFDVGIEKTS
-286 LLLIRFMVIMAIVV
+286 LLLIRFMVIMAVV
-300 VLINGLT
+300 VILINGLT
-307 KGDWLQAFLFGIS
+307 KGDWLQALLFGIS

-344 MAKQGTIVR
+344 MKEEGTIVR

-369 DKTGTLTQDS
+369 DKTGTLTQDN
-379 IVLQYHLDIDGDH
+379 IVLQYHLDIDGED

-419 NASKEELDLKQFNY
+419 KASEEQLDLAQYNY

-452 EDETGKTQMITKGA
+452 ADQTGKTQMITKGA
-466 IEEMVAVSDY
+466 IEEMVSVSDY
-476 VDYGGEIHELTDEER
+476 VDYGGQIHELTDEER
-491 RHVLTQVNEL
+491 QHVLTQVSRL

-522 FSVKDEAEMV
+522 FSVKDEAGMV

-566 DNELVTVAVAD
+566 DNELVTISVAN

-584 HIISGD
+584 NVISGD
-590 QLNNKTDEELK
+590 QLINKTDEELSE
-601 KIVEDHNLF
+601 IVEEYNLF

-645 RASDVGISVDNAV
+645 RAADVGISVDNAV

-681 LAGRKVFGNTMK
+681 LAGRKIFGNTMK

-750 YEPKK
+750 YTPKK
-755 WEAASIRKFMVWFG
+755 WEAAGIQKFMIWFG

-779 FLVMFFFVAPQLV
+779 FLIMFLFVAPNLA
-792 GGSYHTLGAAQQE
+792 GGSYQSLGAEQQE
-805 IFLSI
+805 VFVSI

-824 LVLYALRTPKIP
+824 LVLYTLRTPKIP
-836 FVESYPSFIMTTITV
+836 FVESYPSFIMTTITTLG
-851 IGMII
+851 III
-856 GSVAPYTSLGTALG
+856 GSVAPYTELGTALG

-877 FWWILALTVV
+877 FWWILAVTVIA
-887 GYFVLVQVVKKIY
+887 YLILVQIIKKVYIK
-900 VNRFGELL
+900 RHGELL

>member
-1 MYPFKRTGRLG
+1 
-12 YFLSHGRKGR
+12 
-22 ERKKKM
+22 M
-28 IKNILELDSFELA
+28 IKNIKELGYFELA
-41 SKPLKEIW
+41 SKPIKEIW
-49 KLFDANEKGHSTKKA
+49 RLFDATEEGHSSDKA
-64 EQIRE
+64 DRVRE

-81 KSMWR
+81 KSLWR
-86 LIVEAYFTPFTLVLF
+86 IIVEAYFTPFTLVLF
-101 GLALVSF
+101 GLAFVSF
-108 LTDYVFAPAGEKDIL
+108 LTDYVYVPIEEQEVLGPI
-123 SALIIVVLVL
+123 IIVILVL
-133 LSGTMTFI
+133 LSGTMTLI
-141 QTIRSNQSVEQLESM
+141 QTIRSNHSVEQLESM

-164 REGEFKEIRT
+164 RDGAYSEIRT
-174 EDIVIGDIVRLKAG
+174 EDIVIGDLVRLKAG

-222 AEVTDVT
+222 SEITEVTNET
-229 SETDYETLA
+229 SYETLA

-248 ATGIVVRTGNNT
+248 AEGIVVRTGNDT
-260 LFGSIADEFALEPPK
+260 LFGGIADELANEPPK
-275 TSFDIGIENTS
+275 TSFDVGIEKTS
-286 LLLIRFMVIMAIVV
+286 LLLIRFMVIMAVV
-300 VLINGLT
+300 VILINGLT
-307 KGDWLQAFLFGIS
+307 KGDWLQALLFGIS

-344 MAKQGTIVR
+344 MKEEGTIVR

-369 DKTGTLTQDS
+369 DKTGTLTQDN
-379 IVLQYHLDIDGDH
+379 IVLQYHLDIDGED

-419 NASKEELDLKQFNY
+419 KASEEQLDFSQYSY

-452 EDETGKTQMITKGA
+452 RDQSGKTQMITKGA
-466 IEEMVAVSDY
+466 IEEMVFVSDY
-476 VDYGGEIHELTDEER
+476 VDYGGQIHELTDEER
-491 RHVLTQVNEL
+491 QHVLERVNKL

-566 DNELVTVAVAD
+566 DNELVTVSVAN

-584 HIISGD
+584 NIISGD
-590 QLNNKTDEELK
+590 QLINKTDEELSE
-601 KIVEDHNLF
+601 IVEKNNLF

-706 FSVLIASI
+706 FSVLVASI

-735 SSMSIPWDNMDKEYL
+735 SSMSIPWDNMDAEYL
-750 YEPKK
+750 YTPKK
-755 WEAASIRKFMVWFG
+755 WEASGIQKFMVWFG

-779 FLVMFFFVAPQLV
+779 FLIMYFWIAPQLA
-792 GGSYHTLGAAQQE
+792 GGNYQALGAEQQE
-805 IFLSI
+805 VFISV

-836 FVESYPSFIMTTITV
+836 FIESYPSFIMTTITGV
-851 IGMII
+851 GILV
-856 GSVAPYTSLGTALG
+856 GSIAPYTALGTALG
-870 LAPLPGS
+870 LAPLPVS
-877 FWWILALTVV
+877 FWWILAITVIA
-887 GYFVLVQVVKKIY
+887 YLVLVQIVKKIY
-900 VNRFGELL
+900 VKRHGELL

>member
-1 MYPFKRTGRLG
+1 
-12 YFLSHGRKGR
+12 
-22 ERKKKM
+22 M
-28 IKNILELDSFELA
+28 IKDIKKIDYFELA
-41 SKPLKEIW
+41 SKPIKEIW
-49 KLFDANEKGHSTKKA
+49 EIFDATEDGHSYEKA
-64 EQIRE
+64 DRIRE
-69 EFGDNEIDYGTE
+69 KFGDNEIDYGTE
-81 KSMWR
+81 KSLWHI
-86 LIVEAYFTPFTLVLF
+86 IVEAYFTPFTLVLF
-101 GLALVSF
+101 GLAFVSF
-108 LTDYVFAPAGEKDIL
+108 LTDYVLVPAGEQEAL
-123 SALIIVVLVL
+123 GSLIIVVLVL
-133 LSGTMTFI
+133 LSGTMTLI
-141 QTIRSNQSVEQLESM
+141 QTIRSNRSVEQLESM

-164 REGEFKEIRT
+164 RDGKYTEIRT
-174 EDIVIGDIVRLKAG
+174 EDIVIGDLVRLKAG
-188 DMIPADIRLT
+188 DMIPADIRLI

-222 AEVTDVT
+222 TEITEVTN
-229 SETDYETLA
+229 ETGYETLA
-238 FTGSEVVSGS
+238 FTGSEVISGS
-248 ATGIVVRTGNNT
+248 AEGIVIKTGNDT
-260 LFGSIADEFALEPPK
+260 LFGGIADELANEPPK
-275 TSFDIGIENTS
+275 TSFDVGIEKTS
-286 LLLIRFMVIMAIVV
+286 LLLIRFMVIMAVV
-300 VLINGLT
+300 VILINGLT
-307 KGDWLQAFLFGIS
+307 KGDWLQALLFGIS

-344 MAKQGTIVR
+344 MKEEGTIVR

-369 DKTGTLTQDS
+369 DKTGTLTQDN
-379 IVLQYHLDIDGDH
+379 IVLQYHLDIDGED

-419 NASKEELDLKQFNY
+419 KASEEQLDLAQYNY

-452 EDETGKTQMITKGA
+452 ADQTGKTQMITKGA
-466 IEEMVAVSDY
+466 IEEMVSVSDY
-476 VDYGGEIHELTDEER
+476 VDYGGQIHELTDEER
-491 RHVLTQVNEL
+491 QHVLTQVSRL

-522 FSVKDEAEMV
+522 FSVKDEAGMV

-566 DNELVTVAVAD
+566 DNELVTISVAN
-577 QVGIPTD
+577 QVGIPTGNV
-584 HIISGD
+584 ISGD
-590 QLNNKTDEELK
+590 QLINKTDEELSE
-601 KIVEDHNLF
+601 IVEEYNLF

-645 RASDVGISVDNAV
+645 RAADVGISVDNAV

-681 LAGRKVFGNTMK
+681 LAGRKIFGNTMK

-750 YEPKK
+750 YTPKK
-755 WEAASIRKFMVWFG
+755 WEAAGIQKFMIWFG

-779 FLVMFFFVAPQLV
+779 FLIMFLFVAPNLA
-792 GGSYHTLGAAQQE
+792 GGSYQSLGAEQQE
-805 IFLSI
+805 VFVSI

-824 LVLYALRTPKIP
+824 LVLYTLRTPKIP
-836 FVESYPSFIMTTITV
+836 FVESYPSFIMTTITTLG
-851 IGMII
+851 III
-856 GSVAPYTSLGTALG
+856 GSVAPYTELGTALG

-887 GYFVLVQVVKKIY
+887 AYLVLVQIVKKIY
-900 VNRFGELL
+900 IKKYGELL

>member
-1 MYPFKRTGRLG
+1 
-12 YFLSHGRKGR
+12 
-22 ERKKKM
+22 M
-28 IKNILELDSFELA
+28 IKDIKKIDYFELA
-41 SKPLKEIW
+41 SKPIKEIW
-49 KLFDANEKGHSTKKA
+49 EIFDATEDGHSYEKA
-64 EQIRE
+64 DRVRE
-69 EFGDNEIDYGTE
+69 KFGDNEIDYGTE
-81 KSMWR
+81 KSLWHI
-86 LIVEAYFTPFTLVLF
+86 IVEAYFTPFTLVLF
-101 GLALVSF
+101 GLAFVSF
-108 LTDYVFAPAGEKDIL
+108 LTDYVLVPAGEQEAL
-123 SALIIVVLVL
+123 GSLIIVVLVL
-133 LSGTMTFI
+133 LSGTMTLI
-141 QTIRSNQSVEQLESM
+141 QTIRSNRSVEQLESM

-164 REGEFKEIRT
+164 RDGKYTEIRT
-174 EDIVIGDIVRLKAG
+174 EDIVIGDLVRLKAG
-188 DMIPADIRLT
+188 DMIPADIRLI

-222 AEVTDVT
+222 TEIKEVTN
-229 SETDYETLA
+229 ETGYETLA
-238 FTGSEVVSGS
+238 FTGSEVISGS
-248 ATGIVVRTGNNT
+248 AEGIVIKTGNDT
-260 LFGSIADEFALEPPK
+260 LFGGIADELANEPPK
-275 TSFDIGIENTS
+275 TSFDVGIEKTS
-286 LLLIRFMVIMAIVV
+286 LLLIRFMVIMAVV
-300 VLINGLT
+300 VILINGLT
-307 KGDWLQAFLFGIS
+307 KGDWLQALLFGIS

-344 MAKQGTIVR
+344 MKEEGTIVR

-369 DKTGTLTQDS
+369 DKTGTLTQDN
-379 IVLQYHLDIDGDH
+379 IVLQYHLDIDGED

-419 NASKEELDLKQFNY
+419 KASEEQLDLAQYNY

-452 EDETGKTQMITKGA
+452 ADQTGKTQMITKGA
-466 IEEMVAVSDY
+466 IEEMVSVSDY
-476 VDYGGEIHELTDEER
+476 VDYGGQIHELTDEER
-491 RHVLTQVNEL
+491 QHVLTQVSRL

-522 FSVKDEAEMV
+522 FSVKDEAGMV

-566 DNELVTVAVAD
+566 DNELVTISVAN

-584 HIISGD
+584 NVISGD
-590 QLNNKTDEELK
+590 QLINKTDEELSE
-601 KIVEDHNLF
+601 IVEEYNLF

-645 RASDVGISVDNAV
+645 RAADVGISVDNAV

-681 LAGRKVFGNTMK
+681 LAGRKIFGNTMK

-750 YEPKK
+750 YTPKK
-755 WEAASIRKFMVWFG
+755 WEAAGIQKFMIWFG

-779 FLVMFFFVAPQLV
+779 FLIMFLFVAPNLA
-792 GGSYHTLGAAQQE
+792 GGSYQSLGAEQQE
-805 IFLSI
+805 VFVSI

-824 LVLYALRTPKIP
+824 LVLYTLRTPKIP
-836 FVESYPSFIMTTITV
+836 FVESYPSFIMTTITTLG
-851 IGMII
+851 III
-856 GSVAPYTSLGTALG
+856 GSVAPYTELGTALG

-877 FWWILALTVV
+877 FWWILAFTVIA
-887 GYFVLVQVVKKIY
+887 YLILVQIIKKVYIK
-900 VNRFGELL
+900 RHGELL

>member
-1 MYPFKRTGRLG
+1 
-12 YFLSHGRKGR
+12 
-22 ERKKKM
+22 M
-28 IKNILELDSFELA
+28 IKDIKKIDYFELA
-41 SKPLKEIW
+41 SKPIKEIW
-49 KLFDANEKGHSTKKA
+49 EIFDATEDGHSYEKA
-64 EQIRE
+64 DRVRE
-69 EFGDNEIDYGTE
+69 KFGDNEIDYGTE
-81 KSMWR
+81 KSLWHI
-86 LIVEAYFTPFTLVLF
+86 IVEAYFTPFTLVLF
-101 GLALVSF
+101 GLAFVSF
-108 LTDYVFAPAGEKDIL
+108 LTDYVLVPAGEQEAL
-123 SALIIVVLVL
+123 GSLIIVVLVL
-133 LSGTMTFI
+133 LSGTMTLI
-141 QTIRSNQSVEQLESM
+141 QTIRSNRSVEQLESM

-164 REGEFKEIRT
+164 RDGKYTEIRT
-174 EDIVIGDIVRLKAG
+174 EDIVIGDLVRLKAG
-188 DMIPADIRLT
+188 DMIPADIRLI

-222 AEVTDVT
+222 TEITEVTN
-229 SETDYETLA
+229 ETGYETLA
-238 FTGSEVVSGS
+238 FTGSEVISGS
-248 ATGIVVRTGNNT
+248 AEGIVIKTGNDT
-260 LFGSIADEFALEPPK
+260 LFGGIADELANEPPK
-275 TSFDIGIENTS
+275 TSFDVGIEKTS
-286 LLLIRFMVIMAIVV
+286 LLLIRFMVIMAVV
-300 VLINGLT
+300 VILINGLT
-307 KGDWLQAFLFGIS
+307 KGDWLQALLFGIS

-344 MAKQGTIVR
+344 MKEEGTIVR

-369 DKTGTLTQDS
+369 DKTGTLTQDN
-379 IVLQYHLDIDGDH
+379 IVLQYHLDIDGED

-419 NASKEELDLKQFNY
+419 KASEEQLDLAQYNY

-452 EDETGKTQMITKGA
+452 ADQTGKTQMITKGA
-466 IEEMVAVSDY
+466 IEEMVSVSDY
-476 VDYGGEIHELTDEER
+476 VDYGGQIHELTDEER
-491 RHVLTQVNEL
+491 QHVLTQVSRL

-522 FSVKDEAEMV
+522 FSVKDEAGMV

-566 DNELVTVAVAD
+566 DNELVTISVAN

-584 HIISGD
+584 NVISGD
-590 QLNNKTDEELK
+590 QLINKTDEELS
-601 KIVEDHNLF
+601 KIVEEYNLF

-645 RASDVGISVDNAV
+645 RAADVGISVDNAV

-681 LAGRKVFGNTMK
+681 LAGRKIFGNTMK

-750 YEPKK
+750 YTPKK
-755 WEAASIRKFMVWFG
+755 WEAAGIQKFMIWFG

-779 FLVMFFFVAPQLV
+779 FLIMFLFVAPNLA
-792 GGSYHTLGAAQQE
+792 GGSYQSLGAEQQE
-805 IFLSI
+805 VFVSI

-824 LVLYALRTPKIP
+824 LVLYTLRTPKIP
-836 FVESYPSFIMTTITV
+836 FVESYPSFIMTTITTLG
-851 IGMII
+851 III
-856 GSVAPYTSLGTALG
+856 GSVAPYTELGTALG

-877 FWWILALTVV
+877 FWWILAVTVIA
-887 GYFVLVQVVKKIY
+887 YLILVQIIKKVYIK
-900 VNRFGELL
+900 RHGELL

>member
-1 MYPFKRTGRLG
+1 MNKDI
-12 YFLSHGRKGR
+12 
-22 ERKKKM
+22 KK
-28 IKNILELDSFELA
+28 IDYFELA
-41 SKPLKEIW
+41 SKPIKEIW
-49 KLFDANEKGHSTKKA
+49 EIFDATEDGHSYEKA
-64 EQIRE
+64 DRVRE
-69 EFGDNEIDYGTE
+69 KFGDNEIDYGTE
-81 KSMWR
+81 KSLWHI
-86 LIVEAYFTPFTLVLF
+86 IVEAYFTPFTLVLF
-101 GLALVSF
+101 GLAFVSF
-108 LTDYVFAPAGEKDIL
+108 LTDYVLVPAGEQEAL
-123 SALIIVVLVL
+123 GSLIIVVLVL
-133 LSGTMTFI
+133 LSGTMTLI
-141 QTIRSNQSVEQLESM
+141 QTIRSNRSVEQLESM

-164 REGEFKEIRT
+164 RDGKYTEIRT
-174 EDIVIGDIVRLKAG
+174 EDIVIGDLVRLKAG
-188 DMIPADIRLT
+188 DMIPADIRLI

-222 AEVTDVT
+222 TEITEVTN
-229 SETDYETLA
+229 ETGYETLA
-238 FTGSEVVSGS
+238 FTGSEVISGS
-248 ATGIVVRTGNNT
+248 AEGIVIKTGNDT
-260 LFGSIADEFALEPPK
+260 LFGGIADELANEPPK
-275 TSFDIGIENTS
+275 TSFDVGIEKTS
-286 LLLIRFMVIMAIVV
+286 LLLIRFMVIMAVV
-300 VLINGLT
+300 VILINGLT
-307 KGDWLQAFLFGIS
+307 KGDWLQALLFGIS

-344 MAKQGTIVR
+344 MKEEGTIVR

-369 DKTGTLTQDS
+369 DKTGTLTQDN
-379 IVLQYHLDIDGDH
+379 IVLQYHLDIDGED

-419 NASKEELDLKQFNY
+419 KASEEQLDLAQYNY

-452 EDETGKTQMITKGA
+452 ADQTGKTQMITKGA
-466 IEEMVAVSDY
+466 IEEMVSVSDY
-476 VDYGGEIHELTDEER
+476 VDYGGQIHELTDEER
-491 RHVLTQVNEL
+491 QHVLTQVSRL

-522 FSVKDEAEMV
+522 FSVKDEAGMV

-566 DNELVTVAVAD
+566 DNELVTISVAN

-584 HIISGD
+584 NVISGD
-590 QLNNKTDEELK
+590 QLINKTDEELSE
-601 KIVEDHNLF
+601 IVEEYNLF

-645 RASDVGISVDNAV
+645 RAADVGISVDNAV

-681 LAGRKVFGNTMK
+681 LAGRKIFGNTMK

-750 YEPKK
+750 YTPKK
-755 WEAASIRKFMVWFG
+755 WEAAGIQKFMIWFG

-779 FLVMFFFVAPQLV
+779 FLIMFLFVAPNLA
-792 GGSYHTLGAAQQE
+792 GGSYQSLGAEQQE
-805 IFLSI
+805 VFVSI

-824 LVLYALRTPKIP
+824 LVLYTLRTPKIP
-836 FVESYPSFIMTTITV
+836 FVESYPSFIMTTITTLG
-851 IGMII
+851 III
-856 GSVAPYTSLGTALG
+856 GSVAPYTELGTALG

-877 FWWILALTVV
+877 FWWILAVTVIA
-887 GYFVLVQVVKKIY
+887 YLILVQIIKKVYIK
-900 VNRFGELL
+900 RHGELL